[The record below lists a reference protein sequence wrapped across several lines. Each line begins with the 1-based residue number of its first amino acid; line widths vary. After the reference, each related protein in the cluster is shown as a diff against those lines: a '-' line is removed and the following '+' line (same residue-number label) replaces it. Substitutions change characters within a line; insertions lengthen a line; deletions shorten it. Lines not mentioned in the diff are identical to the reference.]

1 MVTNIEITDFCE
13 YLTAKI
19 RKLNKKL
26 LKNNSKIK
34 KTNYIGLQKILKKM

>member
-19 RKLNKKL
+19 RKLNKK
-26 LKNNSKIK
+26 
-34 KTNYIGLQKILKKM
+34 YQKIILKLKKQII